1 MLTGTSGSSSA
12 LLESLQSQLKQ
23 REGENV
29 QMQMELVRMEK
40 VKSNLTSELAR
51 LSHEAEKLEII
62 TSELDELKISYQE
75 TEAKYQTML
84 TVSVNYFNSEIKIR
98 KYYLVYIHFIF
109 IFFFKFLDV
118 RRKSRRDRRI
128 KIRFTRC
135 QRYV

>member
-29 QMQMELVRMEK
+29 QMQMELARMEK

-98 KYYLVYIHFIF
+98 KYYLVYIHFFFQIF
-109 IFFFKFLDV
+109 
-118 RRKSRRDRRI
+118 
-128 KIRFTRC
+128 RC
-135 QRYV
+135 TEKKLKRPKN

>member
-98 KYYLVYIHFIF
+98 KYYLVYTIHFIF
-109 IFFFKFLDV
+109 IFFSNF
-118 RRKSRRDRRI
+118 
-128 KIRFTRC
+128 
-135 QRYV
+135 

>member
-98 KYYLVYIHFIF
+98 KYHLVYINF
-109 IFFFKFLDV
+109 IFFFQIF
-118 RRKSRRDRRI
+118 
-128 KIRFTRC
+128 RC
-135 QRYV
+135 TGKKLKRPKN

>member
-1 MLTGTSGSSSA
+1 MNSEQTWPDEVFESRGIGSGYEGIRMLTGASGSSSA

-84 TVSVNYFNSEIKIR
+84 TMYGEKVKDMYKMQIEDLLRKQTSNSK
-98 KYYLVYIHFIF
+98 
-109 IFFFKFLDV
+109 
-118 RRKSRRDRRI
+118 
-128 KIRFTRC
+128 C
-135 QRYV
+135 

>member
-98 KYYLVYIHFIF
+98 KYYLVYIHFI
-109 IFFFKFLDV
+109 
-118 RRKSRRDRRI
+118 
-128 KIRFTRC
+128 
-135 QRYV
+135 

>member
-98 KYYLVYIHFIF
+98 KYYLVYIHFIL
-109 IFFFKFLDV
+109 FFFQIFRCTEK
-118 RRKSRRDRRI
+118 KSKRQ
-128 KIRFTRC
+128 KN
-135 QRYV
+135 